1 MNTENLSAFM
11 RKEEEKLIN
20 RTKKKH
26 LRLAIRNQ
34 AFPSLQYQPIKT
46 RRLTSHRKKK
56 KVRQSIHDAAKLDMI
71 PAGVSWS
78 RRVASE
84 CKTVKN

>member
-26 LRLAIRNQ
+26 RRLAI
-34 AFPSLQYQPIKT
+34 AT
-46 RRLTSHRKKK
+46 RLSFSTESTHKNK
-56 KVRQSIHDAAKLDMI
+56 
-71 PAGVSWS
+71 
-78 RRVASE
+78 AS
-84 CKTVKN
+84 NIS

>member
-20 RTKKKH
+20 RTKKNIV
-26 LRLAIRNQ
+26 ASPSPPG
-34 AFPSLQYQPIKT
+34 FPSLQNQPIKT

-56 KVRQSIHDAAKLDMI
+56 KESERAYIDAGQA
-71 PAGVSWS
+71 
-78 RRVASE
+78 
-84 CKTVKN
+84 